1 MVGKLSLNAE
11 ELPRQL
17 SKEELY
23 LLLEG
28 VRYGDME
35 AREKVI
41 IHNKRLVLY
50 RMSTKFGYT
59 SCDKEDLMSAGI
71 IGLMKAV
78 DSYDLSKGIEFTTYA
93 VKCIDNAM
101 MKYLNSYNKYLKDT
115 SIDDAIYYD
124 KQGKEIKLGDTI
136 KDNSDLEEDFE
147 HKELYEVIRE
157 IINQLSERDRKI
169 IMMNFGF
176 YDDIVYSQKD
186 IATLLGIPQ
195 SSFSRLKNRLVNYL
209 GIRLEEE
216 GVITLPSRKLKR

>member
-93 VKCIDNAM
+93 VKCIDNTM
-101 MKYLNSYNKYLKDT
+101 MKYLNSYNKHLKDI

-147 HKELYEVIRE
+147 HKELYEAIRE

>member
-101 MKYLNSYNKYLKDT
+101 MKYLNSYNKHLKDT

>member
-1 MVGKLSLNAE
+1 MVGRLSLSVE
-11 ELPRQL
+11 ELPKQL

-71 IGLMKAV
+71 IGLVKAV
-78 DSYDLSKGIEFTTYA
+78 DSYDLSKDIEFTTYA
-93 VKCIDNAM
+93 IKCIDNAM
-101 MKYLNSYNKYLKDT
+101 TTYLNSYNKYLKDT
-115 SIDDAIYYD
+115 SIDDTIYYD
-124 KQGKEIKLGDTI
+124 EQGKEIKFSDTI

-176 YDDIVYSQKD
+176 YDGIVYSQKE
-186 IATLLGIPQ
+186 IATLLNIPQ
-195 SSFSRLKNRLVNYL
+195 SSFSRLKNKLVNYL
-209 GIRLEEE
+209 GMRLEEE
-216 GVITLPSRKLKR
+216 GVITLPSRKLNR